1 MDEFSYL
8 SVMIAI
14 ILGLAITQVLKGF
27 RGLLHARERVVM
39 FWPVPVWAGLVMI
52 IAVQSWWA
60 MFGLRSFQDWSFLAF
75 AVVLLQT
82 IVIYMLAALVLPDFV
97 GVRKMD
103 LRKSYFQQARW
114 FYGLLVLALVVSMA
128 KELVLFGHPPQGL
141 NLAFHLIFIAGA
153 ACMAFIRRE
162 LFHKLYTIFSAA
174 LFVAYIAVL
183 FARLR

>member
-14 ILGLAITQVLKGF
+14 ILGLALTQVLKGF

-39 FWPVPVWAGLVMI
+39 FWPVPVWAGLVMV

-60 MFGLRSFQDWSFLAF
+60 MFDLRSFQDWNFLAF

-97 GVRKMD
+97 GERKLD
-103 LRKSYFQQARW
+103 LRKSYFQQSRW
-114 FYGLLVLALVVSMA
+114 FYGLLVLALLVSMT
-128 KELVLFGHPPQGL
+128 KELVLYGHLPQGL
-141 NLAFHLIFIAGA
+141 NLVFHLVFMAGGVCMALTRREAFHKVYT
-153 ACMAFIRRE
+153 
-162 LFHKLYTIFSAA
+162 LFSVA
-174 LFVAYIAVL
+174 LFTAYIAVL
-183 FARLR
+183 FAHLR